1 MAMNFV
7 GSGTPFTANA
17 IENAAEQLGCE
28 VAAVRAVIDVES
40 NGGYL
45 GDKRPKILFE
55 RHYFSRLTKG
65 KYDSSHGDISHPR
78 WGGYSGGSREYD
90 RLGRAIDLDEDAAL
104 RSASWG
110 AFQIMGDNCR
120 MCGFD
125 DVRDFVSAMVE
136 SEDRQLDAF
145 ISFVKASRLDDE
157 LRRLDWEGFARGYNG
172 PAYKKNN
179 YDKKLAAAFDFH
191 RAGGSRT
198 SAGRP
203 TLRMGAQGND
213 VEDLQ
218 EALGLRV
225 DGDFGPV
232 TKKAVMDFQN
242 KKKLTADGIVGAN
255 TWRALGL

>member
-7 GSGTPFTANA
+7 GSGTSFSANA
-17 IENAAEQLGCE
+17 IEGAAKKLGCE

-65 KYDSSHGDISHPR
+65 KYDGSHGDISHRR

-90 RLGRAIDLDEDAAL
+90 RLARAIALDEDAAL

-120 MCGFD
+120 MCSFD
-125 DVRDFVSAMVE
+125 NVRDFVSAMVE

-157 LRRLDWEGFARGYNG
+157 LRHLDWEGFARGYNG
-172 PAYKKNN
+172 PAYKTNN
-179 YDKKLAAAFDFH
+179 YDKKLAAAFAFH

-203 TLRMGAQGND
+203 TLRMGAQGHD

-218 EALGLRV
+218 EALGIKA
-225 DGDFGPV
+225 DGDFGPK
-232 TKKAVMDFQN
+232 TKEAVVKFQAQR
-242 KKKLTADGIVGAN
+242 KLTADGIVGAN
-255 TWRALGL
+255 TWNALGL